1 MWLSKI
7 VKSPRASGCFDCSLS
22 TKRVMVIKS
31 VRWAS
36 ALWSIF
42 HSSLTHK
49 VMTWAGSTYTTCV
62 WLYITYMS
70 FWFQYRERERDD
82 IICGERKFG
91 WHVEGVGRGL
101 SSWWWRRITIFVVM
115 HDTTRYHHAN
125 FRYDT
130 TFYLILYDYMW
141 MHLLF
146 FCSLFLF
153 FCFERYIFSLVSSN
167 HSKPYKKCS
176 VLSTL
181 LVFSA
186 F

>member
-1 MWLSKI
+1 MLTAEQTNLQPRTMWLSKI
-7 VKSPRASGCFDCSLS
+7 VKSPRASGCFDCSFS

-49 VMTWAGSTYTTCV
+49 VMIY
-62 WLYITYMS
+62 LHYMLMHMS

-91 WHVEGVGRGL
+91 VTRGRRRERV

-130 TFYLILYDYMW
+130 TFYLILYDYVW
-141 MHLLF
+141 MHLSLLLF
-146 FCSLFLF
+146 FIFYFFVLKDTSSL
-153 FCFERYIFSLVSSN
+153 
-167 HSKPYKKCS
+167 
-176 VLSTL
+176 
-181 LVFSA
+181 
-186 F
+186 